1 MSSVFNWVLEPPLE
15 LIVKPSSESEQFPYY
30 SPPRHYAFTDGKGI
44 REMGRPSEVPNTIYQ
59 TLRGYIPRLIAT
71 LLGRENICS
80 VEIYN
85 DSLYGAVAL
94 IKIDLPAKDALE
106 LWLKLIDYLPYE
118 EYKIVLSLRWLGE
131 NNVSEDELVNYIVK
145 IMIKSKIGPKA
156 LPGFDAT
163 RMVQEARE

>member
-1 MSSVFNWVLEPPLE
+1 
-15 LIVKPSSESEQFPYY
+15 
-30 SPPRHYAFTDGKGI
+30 
-44 REMGRPSEVPNTIYQ
+44 VPNTIYQ